1 MLYLG
6 EYFFIKVF
14 SKIKASYSLSVV
26 MYSIK
31 KALEIKVLV
40 LISFIPE
47 KYEESS

>member
-26 MYSIK
+26 MYSIET
-31 KALEIKVLV
+31 ALEIKVLV
-40 LISFIPE
+40 FMSLFPE
-47 KYEESS
+47 K